1 MRWIKGN
8 KSLVNLEDVC
18 GFVIEKSANDIAI
31 SAILRCLPHSLIM
44 INSGFMCE
52 EAAISWIIKTLLAKI

>member
-18 GFVIEKSANDIAI
+18 GFVIEKSGDDIAI
-31 SAILRCLPHSLIM
+31 SAILRCLPDALIR

-52 EAAISWIIKTLLAKI
+52 EAAISWISKKLND